1 MPANL
6 RFGRKKDNTAI
17 GYRLD
22 PMGGLTDQITDK
34 EEDMALENYVCEP
47 PIVGQYAI
55 KERDN
60 NWACRTSSWEEKM
73 T

>member
-1 MPANL
+1 
-6 RFGRKKDNTAI
+6 
-17 GYRLD
+17 
-22 PMGGLTDQITDK
+22 MGGLTNQITDK
-34 EEDMALENYVCEP
+34 GEDMALENYVCEP
-47 PIVGQYAI
+47 PFVGQYAI